1 MGVGAKV
8 AAVTA
13 SVFLAFLGVPL
24 IHMETAG
31 AEETSTEAKSAIQ
44 ENDFPAETGNGN
56 GVGNSSDGVKSA
68 ISSKAEAQSNG
79 AHDNTASTPA
89 ATQTASDTNSSESKT
104 TTQADAASESDAVPT
119 TDPVAE
125 VVTADGSTTTYTT
138 LQEAATTAPTG
149 STINLLHDYD
159 APAFAQNGMYVSL
172 WLDKTVTLNGN
183 GHTLTVHS
191 YGVALS
197 GGETQDATADF
208 VLKNITVTNPDS
220 YGRALYTYKG
230 YKTVRIAD
238 ATVTTTGAGN
248 PQTITIGSNVP
259 ETTDVTIVAST
270 ISAPEAGYGIIVFN
284 PVNMTI
290 ADSDVSQTITIGSN
304 VPETTDVT
312 IVASTISAPEAG
324 YGIIVFNPV
333 NMTIADSDV
342 SGYAALYLKGPSSSA
357 GSSNSV
363 ISIEDGSVLKSTGIP
378 GPGNAFGTI
387 VVERCQNVKID
398 ITGSTVQAQSNDGTG
413 DDAAPQSVVLFNYYD
428 AGDPNSVAK
437 DNTVTFGEGS
447 KVDALGTNSSLT
459 SSSGLPNAVN
469 ATQGTYNLEGTV
481 LQDPDATAATS
492 PTKVSV
498 TGGHWSKNM
507 SDYVPE
513 GYEAVNSGEDPDAPY
528 TVAPKSAQPVN
539 PDDPSNPAH
548 HAEDDNPDN
557 DQGQTDG
564 KGTDADG
571 APGEGAGKDASAS
584 ANHNGGSNY
593 SAYRGGT
600 GSSYHINT
608 GSGRSFPKTADDKL
622 PAALATAATA
632 LAAASAAALASRKM
646 RQER

>member
-31 AEETSTEAKSAIQ
+31 ADETSTEAQSAIQ

-79 AHDNTASTPA
+79 AHDNSASTPA

-191 YGVALS
+191 YGMALS

-248 PQTITIGSNVP
+248 TQTITIGSNVP

-284 PVNMTI
+284 PVNMI
-290 ADSDVSQTITIGSN
+290 
-304 VPETTDVT
+304 
-312 IVASTISAPEAG
+312 
-324 YGIIVFNPV
+324 
-333 NMTIADSDV
+333 IADSDV

-398 ITGSTVQAQSNDGTG
+398 VTDSTVQAQSNDGTG

-481 LQDPDATAATS
+481 LRTIPMPPPPLLPPRCQS
-492 PTKVSV
+492 P
-498 TGGHWSKNM
+498 
-507 SDYVPE
+507 
-513 GYEAVNSGEDPDAPY
+513 AVIGIR
-528 TVAPKSAQPVN
+528 T
-539 PDDPSNPAH
+539 
-548 HAEDDNPDN
+548 
-557 DQGQTDG
+557 
-564 KGTDADG
+564 
-571 APGEGAGKDASAS
+571 
-584 ANHNGGSNY
+584 
-593 SAYRGGT
+593 
-600 GSSYHINT
+600 
-608 GSGRSFPKTADDKL
+608 
-622 PAALATAATA
+622 
-632 LAAASAAALASRKM
+632 
-646 RQER
+646 

>member
-31 AEETSTEAKSAIQ
+31 ADETSTEAQSAIQ

-230 YKTVRIAD
+230 YKTVRVAD

-248 PQTITIGSNVP
+248 T
-259 ETTDVTIVAST
+259 
-270 ISAPEAGYGIIVFN
+270 
-284 PVNMTI
+284 
-290 ADSDVSQTITIGSN
+290 QTITIGSN

-398 ITGSTVQAQSNDGTG
+398 VTDSTVQAQSNDGTG

-498 TGGHWSKNM
+498 TGGHWNKNM

-528 TVAPKSAQPVN
+528 TVAPKSAQPIN

-600 GSSYHINT
+600 GSSYHTNT

-646 RQER
+646 RRER